1 MDFAKRDGTQNDE
14 RDGNNFFVNF
24 GTFGCTFVMVCACWP
39 NIGTV
44 TLTISTPIKSYVSY
58 VLSVILLSTNISQ
71 RFIKKH
77 MGTSGTER
85 PAIYNAVSPYK
96 TCGDKSSTPTTTFYF
111 L

>member
-24 GTFGCTFVMVCACWP
+24 GTYGCTFVMVCACWP

-96 TCGDKSSTPTTTFYF
+96 TCGD
-111 L
+111 